1 MSQLVC
7 VFSVK
12 ENLDYTV
19 GLIET
24 TYFVLYK
31 KIFILSVQESEEYI
45 CSFNIDKNLQRKQLP
60 GAMLVHRKR
69 ETNTMYTINSLN
81 ELIRQQN
88 NGVLDKTFKVEW
100 NNYSN
105 GILLLSNNELRF
117 LKTALFQIIN
127 VK

>member
-7 VFSVK
+7 VFSLQ
-12 ENLDYTV
+12 ENLDYTI
-19 GLIET
+19 GLIEA
-24 TYFVLYK
+24 TYFILYK
-31 KIFILSVQESEEYI
+31 KIFILSIQNNDEYI
-45 CSFNIDKNLQRKQLP
+45 CSFNIDKSLQRKQLP

-88 NGVLDKTFKVEW
+88 NGILDKEFKVDW

-117 LKTALFQIIN
+117 LKTVLYQIIN